1 MEDSYTSGSNS
12 GPHPTENPTTPPI
25 QADLPLL
32 TPNGR
37 EFDVED
43 PTSPTLP
50 SSTTS
55 SQFADKSRFSRLEP
69 PRSRPL
75 FRGFETPSFSRI
87 AILTVICLITYP
99 AFYTLT
105 LVAKDRSLFVVR
117 LIVAVWCSGVG
128 FALGYILLAIGARH
142 LEAASE
148 FISVWYRDFSRLFFC
163 SLGLRDSH
171 ESRR

>member
-1 MEDSYTSGSNS
+1 MLDGFRLPLSWPPSMEDFCTSGSNS
-12 GPHPTENPTTPPI
+12 RPHPDAIPTTPPV
-25 QADLPLL
+25 QLEADLPLL
-32 TPNGR
+32 TSSGR

-43 PTSPTLP
+43 PASPSLP

-55 SQFADKSRFSRLEP
+55 SQFTDKSRFSKLEP
-69 PRSRPL
+69 PILKALSS
-75 FRGFETPSFSRI
+75 RGFETPSFSRI

-117 LIVAVWCSGVG
+117 LIVSVWCSGVG
-128 FALGYILLAIGARH
+128 FSLGYILLAIGARH

-148 FISVWYRDFSRLFFC
+148 FMLVGY
-163 SLGLRDSH
+163 
-171 ESRR
+171 